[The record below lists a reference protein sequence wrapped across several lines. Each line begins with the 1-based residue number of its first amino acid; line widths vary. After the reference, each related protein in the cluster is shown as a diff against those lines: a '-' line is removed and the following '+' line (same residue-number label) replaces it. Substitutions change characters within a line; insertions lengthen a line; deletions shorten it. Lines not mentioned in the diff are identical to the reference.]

1 MVKSFIGMGC
11 YECPVCLEKHTE
23 VVLIDERMKEQFEST
38 KTIVVGNMLCDLHKQ
53 HQRGGYVFLVEIVDA
68 TKLRTGRIMSF
79 RKGFFDTVFNKN
91 PPNNKFSLGF
101 ITEEAYKK
109 IEDDYYADSTDK

>member
-1 MVKSFIGMGC
+1 MVKSFVGMGC

-23 VVLIDERMKEQFEST
+23 VVLINERMKEQFESSEHYV
-38 KTIVVGNMLCDLHKQ
+38 IGNKLCDLHKQ
-53 HQRGGYVFLVEIVDA
+53 QQQDGYVFLVEIVDA

-79 RKGFFDTVFNKN
+79 SKDLFDTVFNKN

-101 ITEEAYKK
+101 ITEEAFKK
-109 IEDDYYADSTDK
+109 IEDDYYADNPDK

>member
-1 MVKSFIGMGC
+1 MGC

-23 VVLIDERMKEQFEST
+23 VVLINEHLKQQFEPNET
-38 KTIVVGNMLCDLHKQ
+38 VVVGNMLCDLHKQ
-53 HQRGGYVFLVEIVDA
+53 QQRDGYVFLVEIVDS
-68 TKLRTGRIMSF
+68 TKLRTGRIVCFSKSMF
-79 RKGFFDTVFNKN
+79 NVVFNQN

-109 IEDDYYADSTDK
+109 IEDDYYASNPDK

>member
-11 YECPVCLEKHTE
+11 YKCPVCLEKHTE
-23 VVLIDERMKEQFEST
+23 VVLIDERMREQFEST
-38 KTIVVGNMLCDLHKQ
+38 KTVVVGDMLCDLHKQ
-53 HQRGGYVFLVEIVDA
+53 QQKDGYVFLVEIVDA

-79 RKGFFDTVFNKN
+79 SKSMFDVVFNQS

-101 ITEEAYKK
+101 ITEEVYKK
-109 IEDDYYADSTDK
+109 IEDDYYANNPDK